1 MHRVF
6 LQVLLLFVFVCGILV
21 NTLYSSQIE
30 EYKERI
36 ESLHYTID
44 SLLVQKKIQ
53 DRISDSSGNV
63 EERIETLKDS
73 IEGIKKGIE
82 LNLSELDDSEIKTSF
97 FDEFFTGDTTDWVI
111 GLLIII
117 AAVSALVLII
127 WFFSFLFSSK
137 KRGSGSKGRAPKRN
151 KGDSYSLHTKNVL
164 DERGYKREF
173 DGEKPGAADNQDRGL
188 DLLRDMMQREKPSGQ
203 GEDAG
208 VRERLIRD
216 SDTVDST
223 SGGSQEQGGREE
235 APSSEHS
242 SGSGDINR
250 KVLDALNQG
259 KSPSEI
265 SEMYRVSRDRV
276 EMIQRIKK
284 RDKD

>member
-1 MHRVF
+1 MHRGL
-6 LQVLLLFVFVCGILV
+6 LQVLLLFVLVCGVLV
-21 NTLYSSQIE
+21 NALYSSQTE
-30 EYKERI
+30 EYRERI

-44 SLLVQKKIQ
+44 SLLVQKKIR
-53 DRISDSSGNV
+53 DRISDSSVAV

-73 IEGIKKGIE
+73 IEGIKKDIE
-82 LNLSELDDSEIKTSF
+82 LNLSELDNSEVKGSF

-127 WFFSFLFSSK
+127 WFLGFLFSSK
-137 KRGSGSKGRAPKRN
+137 KRRSGSKGRAPKG
-151 KGDSYSLHTKNVL
+151 KKMESYSLHTKNVL
-164 DERGYKREF
+164 NERGYKGEF

-188 DLLRDMMQREKPSGQ
+188 ELLRDMMQREKTSGQ

-223 SGGSQEQGGREE
+223 AGDPQKQEGRKE
-235 APSSEHS
+235 PSFSEHS
-242 SGSGDINR
+242 SGSGDINS

-259 KSPSEI
+259 KSPSEV